1 MLVLDAVFEDEDK
14 LLINDSV
21 RKAVFEAQEL
31 GPRSAGR
38 AGQRAAITDEAL
50 ADVLWKRLGPLV
62 GSISSWFPD
71 PPIYLPSPVDDWVA
85 VRCNPRSRFYRYGLG
100 GDFAPHQDEP
110 WRPNESIIS
119 LLTVLVYL
127 PAGGCQGGETVID
140 GEVVQVRDWRVA
152 MFDHR
157 LRHEGKP
164 VEVGEKLVLRN
175 DIVAHVVTICG

>member
-1 MLVLDAVFEDEDK
+1 M
-14 LLINDSV
+14 
-21 RKAVFEAQEL
+21 
-31 GPRSAGR
+31 
-38 AGQRAAITDEAL
+38 
-50 ADVLWKRLGPLV
+50 
-62 GSISSWFPD
+62 
-71 PPIYLPSPVDDWVA
+71 A